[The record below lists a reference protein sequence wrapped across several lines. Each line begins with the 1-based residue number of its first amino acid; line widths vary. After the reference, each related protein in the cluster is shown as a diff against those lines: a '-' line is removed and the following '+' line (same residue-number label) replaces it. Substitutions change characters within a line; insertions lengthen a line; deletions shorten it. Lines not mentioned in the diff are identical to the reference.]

1 MKNFFKDFRAF
12 IAKGNVLDLAVAF
25 IIGAAFNAIVKSLV
39 NDILMPIVSL
49 VFGKDTT
56 NLYWVMKGSSAFN
69 PVTGETV
76 FSENAVVMYY
86 GNFINEVINFFIIAL
101 TIFVIIRVFSRIQGR
116 LDGLKQRIN
125 PDKEEVKEE

>member
-116 LDGLKQRIN
+116 LDGLKQRIY